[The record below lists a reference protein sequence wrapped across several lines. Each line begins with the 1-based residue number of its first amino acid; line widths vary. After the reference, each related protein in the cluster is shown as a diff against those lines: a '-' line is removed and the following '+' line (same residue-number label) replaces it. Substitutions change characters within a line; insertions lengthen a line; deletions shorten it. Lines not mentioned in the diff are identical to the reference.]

1 MRRQALPS
9 PVIMGLRQSHDLR
22 SRGCSTVRTAERA
35 SGHQPDSAPLCR
47 SLAQLAPAPE
57 PDRSPVPAR
66 NGRTDRTRS
75 EETSLGQIACT
86 VVTGCSTC
94 GQGHTSCWQF
104 ALDIPSVAGGA
115 DGLTDIEFLSAGK
128 FSDADVSNVS
138 PLHGIFMG
146 GAASAYLPDGVS
158 SLGGLGKADMSMT
171 PEDGARMEAA
181 RRYLLPHER
190 WLTDRLLGWERAS
203 PMLDV
208 AGHEQKEGA
217 ESFRLGR
224 ATSVDELLAIVIGL
238 VGAGVMAITAVTHE
252 LGWVYAGLCIMGFA
266 FVSVFLAG
274 IRQIQSMRARRE
286 YRRINSHLIG
296 R

>member
-1 MRRQALPS
+1 MA
-9 PVIMGLRQSHDLR
+9 M
-22 SRGCSTVRTAERA
+22 
-35 SGHQPDSAPLCR
+35 
-47 SLAQLAPAPE
+47 
-57 PDRSPVPAR
+57 
-66 NGRTDRTRS
+66 
-75 EETSLGQIACT
+75 
-86 VVTGCSTC
+86 
-94 GQGHTSCWQF
+94 
-104 ALDIPSVAGGA
+104 
-115 DGLTDIEFLSAGK
+115 
-128 FSDADVSNVS
+128 VSNVN
-138 PLHGIFMG
+138 PLHDL
-146 GAASAYLPDGVS
+146 SWECSKRVS
-158 SLGGLGKADMSMT
+158 SGRSMIARWPRQGVDMSMT

-274 IRQIQSMRARRE
+274 IREIQSMRARRE